1 MRLFGVS
8 AMLALPFVFVP
19 RSWMDSIHQS
29 WLGMGP
35 LPAEPIVGYLA
46 RSTSMFYFIMGGL
59 MVLMSFDLRRYHPAI
74 GYLLG
79 TSLLFGVV
87 LLGVDLYEGMPLH
100 WVVCEGPCIML
111 LSVVMLMLWR
121 GMDVKAETEVR

>member
-1 MRLFGVS
+1 MRLFGGS

-19 RSWMDSIHQS
+19 QSWMEDIHRE

-35 LPAEPIVGYLA
+35 LPEEPIVGYLA

-59 MVLMSFDLRRYHPAI
+59 MLLMSFDLRRYRPPI

-79 TSLLFGVV
+79 TSLLFGAV
-87 LLGVDLYEGMPLH
+87 LVGVDLYEGMPLY
-100 WVVCEGPCIML
+100 WVVCEGPGIML
-111 LSVVMLMLWR
+111 ISSVMLMLWR
-121 GMDVKAETEVR
+121 RQDTEAD

>member
-1 MRLFGVS
+1 
-8 AMLALPFVFVP
+8 ML
-19 RSWMDSIHQS
+19 
-29 WLGMGP
+29 
-35 LPAEPIVGYLA
+35 
-46 RSTSMFYFIMGGL
+46 YFIMGGL
-59 MVLMSFDLRRYHPAI
+59 MVLMSFDLKRYRPAI

-79 TSLLFGVV
+79 TSLLFGAV

-121 GMDVKAETEVR
+121 RGFDEELSRSLRQLDGGAGRGAARGSYGV